1 MPSMPEGSVGTKS
14 HLTPPD
20 PNNPSKSTGTSNRDH
35 ISAEPSPAIISSSS
49 NVTVHILAR
58 RFLGPMPENVT
69 NSADVVEKRRRI
81 REMRRKAVG
90 AILGNGD
97 NGHAE
102 GTFGTVDGRKGVRKV
117 VHRIRVRRK
126 NKHGD
131 EVEEEVELDGS
142 DDDDSDGTITGKMKS
157 KVHLKKKTKRKDVW
171 IGDSFDIGQEF
182 YVPDGSRVDDSQ
194 GGDTIAGG
202 ASQNEEE
209 EEDAEDAEAE
219 ETTSRPGASRRT
231 TQETFVTARTN
242 ITDTNDSSSM
252 IVNLEPERNQP
263 QTRDDLA
270 MPSGSSSLSAQA
282 PGHQNRDSQGSS
294 IQPLISRLGLDETDE
309 DHEDE
314 SRDLVTPVKK
324 APGLRNRF
332 RSVVKQSPGGST
344 ELNSIASP
352 VNARRAQTEPRARSK
367 SVQFNANPVSQGEGG
382 REPPRR
388 GNKQAADPIEVL
400 EREGEA
406 VAGTSAGAVE
416 ERAEEEEEEPPT
428 VGQIIMRGKVFSRGR
443 CVRSEC

>member
-1 MPSMPEGSVGTKS
+1 MPEGAIGTKS
-14 HLTPPD
+14 HTNPPD
-20 PNNPSKSTGTSNRDH
+20 PNNPSKSTGTGTSNRDH

-90 AILGNGD
+90 AIMGHGD
-97 NGHAE
+97 NEHAE

-131 EVEEEVELDGS
+131 EVEEEVELDDS
-142 DDDDSDGTITGKMKS
+142 DDGDSDGTITGKIKS
-157 KVHLKKKTKRKDVW
+157 KAHIKKKTKRKDVW
-171 IGDSFDIGQEF
+171 VGDSFDIGQEF
-182 YVPDGSRVDDSQ
+182 YVPEGSRVDDSQ
-194 GGDTIAGG
+194 GGGTTSGD
-202 ASQNEEE
+202 EEIQSE
-209 EEDAEDAEAE
+209 EEDEDT
-219 ETTSRPGASRRT
+219 TTSRPGASRKT

-242 ITDTNDSSSM
+242 ISNTNDSSSM
-252 IVNLEPERNQP
+252 IVNLEPERDQP
-263 QTRDDLA
+263 QMRDDLP
-270 MPSGSSSLSAQA
+270 MPSGSSSLSAPA
-282 PGHQNRDSQGSS
+282 LGHQNRDSQGSS
-294 IQPLISRLGLDETDE
+294 IQPLISRLGLDGNGNGNEDT
-309 DHEDE
+309 DHEE
-314 SRDLVTPVKK
+314 EARDLVTPVKK

-352 VNARRAQTEPRARSK
+352 VQAKRAQTEPRARSK

-406 VAGTSAGAVE
+406 VAGTSAGAAE
-416 ERAEEEEEEPPT
+416 EMAEEEEEEPPT
-428 VGQIIMRGKVFSRGR
+428 VGQIIMRGECDRGL
-443 CVRSEC
+443 EF